1 MKFNMNQKMLKN
13 INICVIIVGLCLF
26 SMWCGAVING
36 ANATANTIDLSGLT
50 PEESGG
56 IPINYV
62 LPNDVND
69 KFIKNVFNND
79 GNLNADDTLNVV
91 PNAPESSFLTLTPN
105 GNNYEYPT
113 NGQNNAGV

>member
-1 MKFNMNQKMLKN
+1 MNQKMLKN

-56 IPINYV
+56 IPINYDF
-62 LPNDVND
+62 PDD
-69 KFIKNVFNND
+69 KYDNLKAENKYVAETINV
-79 GNLNADDTLNVV
+79 GELV
-91 PNAPESSFLTLTPN
+91 
-105 GNNYEYPT
+105 
-113 NGQNNAGV
+113 